1 MKNSG
6 LFDPISYKKMV
17 LLAGLIPL
25 LFSCASGHHKPFGAN
40 LPARRSIYDLHDR
53 LQKAVA
59 LSNHLSMEAIGSI
72 IYPAFQAPIWKVSFR
87 PGAPEACKILI
98 SAGIHGNEPAG
109 TECALQL
116 VELLARNPERYPG
129 GCLDIIPVV
138 NPWGWVHDI
147 RYNQAGIDINRDF
160 ATFNSREAI
169 IIQQALQAERYH
181 LMLDLHED
189 PSAQGFYVY
198 QYGLADKTLSRQ
210 IVASIQK
217 MGYPI
222 EQNVKMV
229 ILKTKNGIIDAPIWG
244 LWYMRLTGQLS
255 ITNYYRLNHSR
266 QVFTVETP
274 TAQPFDDRLIMQ
286 RTAVAMF
293 IDHVTK

>member
-1 MKNSG
+1 MKNYLSIHSV
-6 LFDPISYKKMV
+6 PSKKML

-25 LFSCASGHHKPFGAN
+25 LLACASSHREPFTDN
-40 LPARRSIYDLHDR
+40 PPPQRSISALEVR

-59 LSNHLSMEAIGSI
+59 SSHHLAMKAIGQI
-72 IYPAFQAPIWKVSFR
+72 VYPAFKAPVWRVSYR
-87 PGAPEACKILI
+87 PDHPETRKILI

-109 TECALQL
+109 VEYTLQL
-116 VELLARNPERYPG
+116 VELLARMPERYQTIAF
-129 GCLDIIPVV
+129 DIIPVV

-147 RYNQAGIDINRDF
+147 RYNRAAIDINRDF
-160 ATFNSREAI
+160 ATFDSQEAQVI
-169 IIQQALQAERYH
+169 RQTLLAERYH

-189 PSAQGFYVY
+189 PSAEGFYLY
-198 QYGLADKTLSRQ
+198 QYGLAEKTICRQ
-210 IVASIQK
+210 IVRSIQA

-229 ILKTKNGIIDAPIWG
+229 ILKTDHGIIDAPTWG

-255 ITNYYRLNHSR
+255 IANYYRLNHSR

-274 TAQPFDDRLIMQ
+274 TKPSFDERLSMQ
-286 RTAVAMF
+286 RTAVEMF